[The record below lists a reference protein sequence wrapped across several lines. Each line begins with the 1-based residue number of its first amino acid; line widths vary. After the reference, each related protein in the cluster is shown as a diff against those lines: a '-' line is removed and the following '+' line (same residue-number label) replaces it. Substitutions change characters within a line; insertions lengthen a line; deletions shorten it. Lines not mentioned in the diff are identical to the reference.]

1 MELGVPD
8 SFLGPKKSSPHYL
21 LSQTGDR
28 ISISSV
34 IKKTDKMKCP
44 GITLDNVTLSE
55 TCLKYLSSISH
66 ESIVGNER
74 IIHSA
79 STKKLRRN
87 Y

>member
-1 MELGVPD
+1 MEWGVLD
-8 SFLGPKKSSPHYL
+8 SFLGPKKSSAHYL

-28 ISISSV
+28 SISSV
-34 IKKTDKMKCP
+34 IKKTNKMKCP

-66 ESIVGNER
+66 KSIVGNER
-74 IIHSA
+74 IMYSA
-79 STKKLRRN
+79 STKIFRRN